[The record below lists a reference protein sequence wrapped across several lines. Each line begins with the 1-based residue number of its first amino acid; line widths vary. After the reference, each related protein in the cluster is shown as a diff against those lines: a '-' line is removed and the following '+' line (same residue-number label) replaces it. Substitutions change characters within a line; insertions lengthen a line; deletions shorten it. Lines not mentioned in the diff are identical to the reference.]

1 MAREWQQTKFKE
13 YVMPDPVYYQS
24 LWAVRDLERMEVRLK
39 ELKKEEKACS
49 SSLVCDSRNTTLL
62 SRPTENHAL
71 EMAILEERIRAIRE
85 ALSIVPESYRPYV
98 LSNIIFKTSGKGYP
112 NKLWRIWKQRFLF
125 QVAKNLS
132 IM

>member
-24 LWAVRDLERMEVRLK
+24 LWAVRDLERMEVRLE
-39 ELKKEEKACS
+39 ELKREKKACS
-49 SSLVCDSRNTTLL
+49 SSLICEGKHTSLV
-62 SRPTENHAL
+62 SRPTENHAFD
-71 EMAILEERIRAIRE
+71 MAILEDRIKAIRE
-85 ALSIVPESYRPYV
+85 ALTIVPESYRTFV

-112 NKLWRIWKQRFLF
+112 NKLWRVWKQRFLY

>member
-24 LWAVRDLERMEVRLK
+24 LWAVRDLERMEVRLE
-39 ELKKEEKACS
+39 ELKREKKACS
-49 SSLVCDSRNTTLL
+49 SSLICEGKNTSLV

-71 EMAILEERIRAIRE
+71 EMAILEERINAIRD
-85 ALSIVPESYRPYV
+85 ALTIVPESYRAFV

-112 NKLWRIWKQRFLF
+112 NKLWRVWKQRFLY

>member
-24 LWAVRDLERMEVRLK
+24 LWAVRDLERMEARLE
-39 ELKKEEKACS
+39 ELRREKKNYGGSFICE
-49 SSLVCDSRNTTLL
+49 SRSPSLL
-62 SRPTENHAL
+62 SRPTEKHAL
-71 EMAILEERIRAIRE
+71 EMAVLEERINAIKD
-85 ALSIVPESYRPYV
+85 ALSIVPESYRAFV
-98 LSNIIFKTSGKGYP
+98 LSNIILKTSGKGYP
-112 NKLWRIWKQRFLF
+112 NKLWKVWKQRFLF